1 MSISRFFNSGRGG
14 RQFLPHTFKKLPSL
28 SGLKKRLASM
38 ARTVLSAIAGPKD
51 YLSEEAFEEL
61 LK

>member
-1 MSISRFFNSGRGG
+1 
-14 RQFLPHTFKKLPSL
+14 LPHTFKKLPSL
-28 SGLKKRLASM
+28 SGLKKRLTFM
-38 ARTVLSAIAGPKD
+38 DGTVLSAITGPKD